1 MKKYEVTTEVKSL
14 GVNVTEIEAE
24 SLLEA
29 QTKVLKSWHIKINQ
43 LQNKEDFS
51 QSVDE
56 RFNSLRMTM
65 LCKWEIVITEK

>member
-1 MKKYEVTTEVKSL
+1 MKKYEVTTKVKSL
-14 GVNVTEIEAE
+14 GVNVAEIEAE

-65 LCKWEIVITEK
+65 LDKWEIVITEK

>member
-1 MKKYEVTTEVKSL
+1 MKKYKVTTNVKSL

-29 QTKVLKSWHIKINQ
+29 QTKVLKSWHIKIHQ

-65 LCKWEIVITEK
+65 LCKWGIVIIEK